1 MFTFIYIVIM
11 LFVTASLAAMYLEKR
26 DFNDGICKICGN
38 LLRNFDDDSQG
49 GRGYCC
55 DECGYETWVSY
66 HYVDK
71 DF

>member
-1 MFTFIYIVIM
+1 M
-11 LFVTASLAAMYLEKR
+11 LFVIASLVAMYFEKK
-26 DFNDGICKICGN
+26 DFNDGICIIFGN
-38 LLRNFDDDSQG
+38 LLRNFDDDIQG
-49 GRGYCC
+49 SRGYCC